1 MTSTPFTKTTFRAML
16 ALVLLGLVLFF
27 VNILFGSV
35 VIDFQD
41 ILQILIHD
49 HTQIDPAKVA
59 IVRSFR
65 FPQAVVAAV
74 AGAALAVAGLLMQ
87 TLFRNPL
94 ADPSILGISAGSSLG
109 VAILLMA
116 TAAFS
121 GASVTSLGIW
131 ASLGVGFA
139 AFSGALLVLI
149 LILIISTRVRN
160 VVSLLIVGI
169 MIAYIAGS
177 LTGLLKYYSSKED
190 VQAFVI
196 WGMGTFS
203 NVGYSQLPFFT
214 ILLAVGI
221 FATFFLAKPLNIM
234 LLGENYAKNLGLHV
248 RRNSFYI
255 ILLSGYLT
263 AVVTAYAGPI
273 AFIGLAVPHIAR
285 NLFRT
290 SDHRILIPG
299 SILAGMALALF
310 CNLIARLPGLE
321 GNLPIN
327 SVTSLIGA
335 PFVIWII
342 MRKRQLTS

>member
-1 MTSTPFTKTTFRAML
+1 MFL
-16 ALVLLGLVLFF
+16 LVILGALLFI

-35 VIDFQD
+35 VIGFRE
-41 ILQILIHD
+41 IAQIIFYQHSG
-49 HTQIDPAKVA
+49 IDPAKIA
-59 IVRSFR
+59 IIHSFR
-65 FPQAVVAAV
+65 FPQAVVAAM

-109 VAILLMA
+109 VAIMLMA
-116 TAAFS
+116 TAALS
-121 GASVTSLGIW
+121 GGAVVGLGYW

-139 AFSGALLVLI
+139 AFAGALLVLL
-149 LILIISTRVRN
+149 LILLISTRIRN

-169 MIAYIAGS
+169 MIAYLAGS
-177 LTGLLKYYSSKED
+177 LTGLIKYYSSKED

-203 NVGYSQLPFFT
+203 NVGYSSLPVFT
-214 ILLAVGI
+214 GLLTMGIL
-221 FATFFLAKPLNIM
+221 ATFLMAKSLNIL
-234 LLGENYAKNLGLHV
+234 LLGEDYAKNLGLHV
-248 RRNSFYI
+248 KRNSFLV

-285 NLFRT
+285 NLLRT

-299 SILAGMALALF
+299 SVLAGVALSLF
-310 CNLIARLPGLE
+310 CNLIARLPGLD

-342 MRKRQLTS
+342 MRKPKLNS

>member
-1 MTSTPFTKTTFRAML
+1 MFGLM
-16 ALVLLGLVLFF
+16 VLCLFLFF

-35 VIDFQD
+35 VIGFQD
-41 ILQILIHD
+41 IMRILLNEEID
-49 HTQIDPAKVA
+49 VDPAKVA

-74 AGAALAVAGLLMQ
+74 AGASLAVAGLLMQ

-121 GASVTSLGIW
+121 GASVASLGIW

-139 AFSGALLVLI
+139 AFSGALLVLM
-149 LILIISTRVRN
+149 LILVISTRVRN

-203 NVGYSQLPFFT
+203 NVGTTQLPVFT
-214 ILLAVGI
+214 LLLLVGVLV
-221 FATFFLAKPLNIM
+221 TFFLAKPLNIM
-234 LLGENYAKNLGLHV
+234 LLGENYAKNLGLHIK
-248 RRNSFYI
+248 RNSFFI
-255 ILLSGYLT
+255 ILISGYLT

-285 NLFRT
+285 NLFHT

-299 SILAGMALALF
+299 TILAGTALALF
-310 CNLIARLPGLE
+310 CNLIARLPGLD

-327 SVTSLIGA
+327 AVTSLIGA

-342 MRKRQLTS
+342 MRKRQLSS